1 MIFENSKNALN
12 WMVNH
17 PLEKLYVD
25 EYGKIYDI
33 SVLYRYPV
41 KNRNDKGVL
50 WIAG

>member
-1 MIFENSKNALN
+1 
-12 WMVNH
+12 MVTI
-17 PLEKLYVD
+17 PMDSLLYVD
-25 EYGKIYDI
+25 KYGKIYDI